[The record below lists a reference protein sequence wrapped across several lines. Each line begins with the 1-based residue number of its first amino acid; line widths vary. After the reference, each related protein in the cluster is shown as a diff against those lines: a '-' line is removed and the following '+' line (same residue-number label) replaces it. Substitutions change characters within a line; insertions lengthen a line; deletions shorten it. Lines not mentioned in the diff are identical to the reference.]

1 MDPASL
7 AAVLQSITLPDFR
20 KSSWCSIMLAPLA
33 RWHTSVRRS
42 GLYWRYSLFE
52 LPLLVSGI
60 FVLALAGII
69 WQRRSA
75 TGAAVFALMLL
86 ALALWSLRNMLEI
99 GCTRPRPSCSG
110 PTCSTWAS

>member
-1 MDPASL
+1 M
-7 AAVLQSITLPDFR
+7 
-20 KSSWCSIMLAPLA
+20 
-33 RWHTSVRRS
+33 
-42 GLYWRYSLFE
+42 YWRYSLFE